1 MFLKRGHRKY
11 FIILIGLVYF
21 FLNYYNFRSVSLEKT
36 TQLETLKTTT
46 QAIANLTGTYVVLSI
61 DLDTSLDYQLF
72 YLPIV
77 CLSWRLV
84 NFEPIVIAIISN
96 RTEINK
102 LAMKTIEYL
111 DLLRIKIV
119 SIQSV
124 ESYEKMIAIL
134 SRLFVGLLDEPE
146 IRDDHFIFQT
156 DCDLLPIN
164 KQFYESF
171 DKGESIKIFQVSSS
185 EKPTE
190 NFIYNDKNYHMYAR
204 NHLGMMKWQ
213 WKELMNFDKLTL
225 RLEASSILQ
234 LGKEYYEDSLIK
246 KNDQFLKG
254 GMSLD
259 MDLYIL
265 SINMADYLK
274 KANHKLSVKI
284 SSGIKLNRLWSEEK
298 WRKTFE
304 SKFDSI
310 NEIQL
315 FNENYLDKLNLINMI
330 VNKLFSNEEKKLIN
344 TCINEFVKMK
354 KKN

>member
-96 RTEINK
+96 RTELNK

-259 MDLYIL
+259 MDL
-265 SINMADYLK
+265 
-274 KANHKLSVKI
+274 
-284 SSGIKLNRLWSEEK
+284 
-298 WRKTFE
+298 
-304 SKFDSI
+304 
-310 NEIQL
+310 
-315 FNENYLDKLNLINMI
+315 
-330 VNKLFSNEEKKLIN
+330 
-344 TCINEFVKMK
+344 
-354 KKN
+354 